1 MQKFIKVLI
10 QEAVTQ
16 SVSGSDLPCRRCDTD
31 TPQSENP
38 TVDVPKPLPGL
49 PLTEM
54 EIKNK
59 TIVFPKTRPGQSSGK
74 RN

>member
-16 SVSGSDLPCRRCDTD
+16 SVAGSDFPRRRCDVI
-31 TPQSENP
+31 TPQSEKP
-38 TVDVPKPLPGL
+38 TVDVPKPLPTL

-54 EIKNK
+54 KIKNRN
-59 TIVFPKTRPGQSSGK
+59 IVFPKTRPGQSSGK

>member
-1 MQKFIKVLI
+1 MQKFIQVLI

-16 SVSGSDLPCRRCDTD
+16 SVPGSDFPCRRCDTI

-38 TVDVPKPLPGL
+38 TAVLKTLHKL
-49 PLTEM
+49 PLTEI

-59 TIVFPKTRPGQSSGK
+59 TIVFPKTIPGQSSGK

>member
-1 MQKFIKVLI
+1 MQKFIKVVI
-10 QEAVTQ
+10 QEAVAQ
-16 SVSGSDLPCRRCDTD
+16 SVPGSDFPCRRCDTV
-31 TPQSENP
+31 TPQPENP
-38 TVDVPKPLPGL
+38 TVGVLKAVPKL

-59 TIVFPKTRPGQSSGK
+59 TIVFPKTIPGQSSGK

>member
-1 MQKFIKVLI
+1 MQKFIQVLI

-16 SVSGSDLPCRRCDTD
+16 SVPGSDFPCRRCDTI

-38 TVDVPKPLPGL
+38 TAVLKALHKL
-49 PLTEM
+49 PLTEI

-59 TIVFPKTRPGQSSGK
+59 TIVFPKTIPGQSSGK